1 MQMPNE
7 NAHDW
12 RDRITVDPKVQSGQP
27 TVRGLPVRVAE
38 VLRALAEGASPEE
51 VLRRFPDLEAADV
64 DACLALGAEA
74 IAGGAPDRP
83 SPPAPLPAGARGV
96 LPGAPLPMAATISV
110 LPGESATLPPPLTE
124 SAFVEEGPA
133 QTIGG
138 YEIVKELGRGGMGV
152 VYQAR
157 QKGLKRIVALKMIL
171 AGEHAGPKALGRFRA
186 EAEAVAALQHP
197 GIVQIYE
204 IGEHEGKPF
213 FSLEFVGGGS
223 LAHFIKHN
231 RLSFRPAAALV
242 AEVARAVHFA
252 HEHGIIHRDL
262 KPANILLKEESAVSG
277 SGAGVRNQGSGV
289 GNQETGATANDDAC
303 LLTPDSCLLTP
314 KVTDFGLAKQLQ
326 GDAGQTKTGE
336 VMGTPSYM
344 APEQAG
350 GRIKEIGPATDVYSL
365 GAVLY
370 ELLTGR
376 PPFRADS
383 PLETML
389 MVIDREPVPV
399 RQLQRQ
405 APRDLETICMKCLE
419 KEPAR
424 RYQSAQA
431 LADDLGCL
439 LQGEPISARPPGPME
454 RANRWLKRRPVL
466 AVVYVMA
473 AAGIFAHL
481 QFAGLLPRL
490 LFGMEGVRDAGFYWA
505 VLPLVVLVLAMVVR
519 AEARLLAPGWLVGAM
534 VALSWRIFSPPP
546 WQIVTMIFLVPVVA
560 GAALA
565 SWRQT
570 AYLFV
575 PLGLLFVALGWPLN
589 ASLSPLAGA
598 VCHGLVL
605 GALCRLV
612 SWALRRDKAA
622 CALGALVGGYV
633 GAALA
638 QHYAPRFFALFL
650 ETGREGWD
658 LGLIALYI
666 VTSVA
671 FLGAVAFAAPSRKS

>member
-7 NAHDW
+7 NSHDW

-38 VLRALAEGASPEE
+38 VLRVLAEGASPQD

-64 DACLALGAEA
+64 AACLALGAEA
-74 IAGGAPDRP
+74 IAGGAPGSTPLAPADDR
-83 SPPAPLPAGARGV
+83 SLKAAATGI
-96 LPGAPLPMAATISV
+96 AATISN
-110 LPGESATLPPPLTE
+110 LPGESATVPPRAE
-124 SAFVEEGPA
+124 SAIVQDKAGPA

-138 YEIVKELGRGGMGV
+138 YEIVRELGRGGMGV

-171 AGEHAGPKALGRFRA
+171 AGEHAGAKALGRFRA

-204 IGEHEGKPF
+204 IGEHDGKPF

-223 LAHFIKHN
+223 LARFIKYN

-262 KPANILLKEESAVSG
+262 KPANILLREESGTSG
-277 SGAGVRNQGSGV
+277 QGSGVRNQGSGV
-289 GNQETGATANDDAC
+289 GSQESAVTANEDAD
-303 LLTPDSCLLTP
+303 LVAPDSCLLTP

-326 GDAGQTKTGE
+326 GDAGQTKTGD
-336 VMGTPSYM
+336 VLGTPSYM

-389 MVIDREPVPV
+389 LVIDRDPVPV
-399 RQLQRQ
+399 RQLKRQ

-424 RYQSAQA
+424 RYASAKA
-431 LADDLGCL
+431 LADDLRCFL
-439 LQGEPISARPPGPME
+439 EGEPISARPPGPIE
-454 RANRWLKRRPVL
+454 RANRWLKRRPIQAIL
-466 AVVYVMA
+466 ILLA

-481 QFAGLLPRL
+481 QLAGFMPRI

-505 VLPLVVLVLAMVVR
+505 VLPLVVLVFAMVVR
-519 AEARLLAPGWLVGAM
+519 AEGRLLAAGWIVGALVM
-534 VALSWRIFSPPP
+534 LSWRIFSPPP
-546 WQIVTMIFLVPVVA
+546 WQVFALIFLVPVVA

-570 AYLFV
+570 AFLFL
-575 PLGLLFVALGWPLN
+575 PFGLLFVALGWQLN
-589 ASLSPLAGA
+589 ATLAPLAGA
-598 VCHGLVL
+598 ACHGLVL

-612 SWALRRDKAA
+612 SWALRRDKTA
-622 CALGALVGGYV
+622 CALGTLVGAYI

-638 QHYAPRFFALFL
+638 EFYATRLFALFL

-658 LGLIALYI
+658 LRLIALYI
-666 VTSVA
+666 VAGVA
-671 FLGAVAFAAPSRKS
+671 FLGAVAFAAPARRE